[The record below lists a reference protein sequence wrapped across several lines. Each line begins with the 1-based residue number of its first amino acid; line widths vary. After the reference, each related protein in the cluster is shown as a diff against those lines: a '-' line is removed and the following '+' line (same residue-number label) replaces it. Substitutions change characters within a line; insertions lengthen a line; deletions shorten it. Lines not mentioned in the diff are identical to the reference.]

1 MESFV
6 NSRKGGRPLLRV
18 VRKNGY
24 ARGTLAYATTE
35 RRRGIVGL
43 RPRLCKS
50 GGGPCGG
57 LWHSPAPQPLR
68 FAVPVDR
75 VRQKLPVKEDP
86 PIIKIIVSGGEAVR
100 RRHFSGDN
108 VIVRSGWR
116 RRVPSREMGCATRQ
130 LAGRYDL
137 APVKQTSCVPENP
150 NTSPECI
157 ILSHAR
163 IIRATINISEANGT
177 NGPPVPLLPIR
188 DHAHARTHIS
198 INGHAISHYHLLSYY
213 DFC

>member
-1 MESFV
+1 VSGGIESLSNFTGDFTGSV
-6 NSRKGGRPLLRV
+6 AIFSPQKRTTFRP
-18 VRKNGY
+18 G
-24 ARGTLAYATTE
+24 AATTE
-35 RRRGIVGL
+35 RRRGILGL

-75 VRQKLPVKEDP
+75 VRQKLPVKGDP

-130 LAGRYDL
+130 
-137 APVKQTSCVPENP
+137 V
-150 NTSPECI
+150 
-157 ILSHAR
+157 
-163 IIRATINISEANGT
+163 ISND
-177 NGPPVPLLPIR
+177 IW
-188 DHAHARTHIS
+188 
-198 INGHAISHYHLLSYY
+198 
-213 DFC
+213 